1 MPISKKEEYLAV
13 LAHQLKQPVSNIK
26 NYLSA
31 IIDGDFGRAPPGIK
45 KQLRFISKYS
55 QEFSN
60 FIDDIIA
67 LSKIQSGTESLKKEL
82 NSLTLLVKTVIFELK
97 KEAQKKKIRIELK
110 IKNKIPPFKF
120 NHSMIKAV
128 VTNLIDNAIKYSQ
141 KVVIKVSLKG
151 DKNSVIIT
159 VQDQGIGLNTKE
171 LKSIF
176 KKFKRGP
183 KTNLLHRHGLGLG
196 LYLAEIVIKVH
207 SGKIWAESKGLRQG
221 STFFIKLP
229 IKN

>member
-1 MPISKKEEYLAV
+1 MPFSKKEEYLAV

-26 NYLSA
+26 NYLSS
-31 IIDGDFGRAPPGIK
+31 IIDGDFGRTPSGIK

-60 FIDDIIA
+60 FIDDIIT
-67 LSKIQSGTESLKKEL
+67 LIKIQSGTKSLKKEL
-82 NSLTLLVKTVIFELK
+82 NSLTLLVKTVVSELK
-97 KEAQKKKIRIELK
+97 KEAQKKKIKIELK
-110 IKNKIPPFKF
+110 TKNKIPLFKF

-128 VTNLIDNAIKYSQ
+128 VTNLIDNAVKYSPKGAIQ
-141 KVVIKVSLKG
+141 VGLKG
-151 DKNSVIIT
+151 DKNSVIIA
-159 VQDQGIGLNTKE
+159 VQDQGIGLDAKE

-196 LYLAEIVIKVH
+196 LYLAEIVMKIH
-207 SGKIWAESKGLRQG
+207 SGKIWVESKGLKQG

-229 IKN
+229 K